1 MATGAEGIGDEN
13 EGIESMTTLSRREML
28 LTPVALAATSAM
40 SAAPGKK
47 MTLAMHQNTSNGA
60 GYRKSLE
67 GWARAGI
74 KDVEITNVLL
84 DEFLKTDDLAAAR
97 RVITD
102 LGLNLV
108 HAATGVTEIWES
120 NPNRAAALDNLKKRC
135 EMYANMGL
143 NRVYA
148 ATATGKKVTEDDY
161 KAGADNMHDA
171 GEVAKQFHMSL
182 RIEFLR
188 TSTFIS
194 TLPTILK
201 MTRAASH
208 PNIAAMLDCYH
219 FWSGLN
225 KFEDLDMIRPGEIG
239 HVHFQDVPDMPW
251 ELLDLSTRII
261 PGDGISPLT
270 QILGK
275 LSEKGYSGPLSVELF
290 LPKFQ
295 QGDPYEVAREIRQK
309 SEAVMR
315 QARVM

>member
-1 MATGAEGIGDEN
+1 
-13 EGIESMTTLSRREML
+13 ML
-28 LTPVALAATSAM
+28 LAPVALAATSAV
-40 SAAPGKK
+40 AAPAGEKK

-74 KDVEITNVLL
+74 EDVEITNILL
-84 DEFLKTDDLAAAR
+84 DEFLKTDTLAAAR

-108 HAATGVTEIWES
+108 HAATGVTELWEP
-120 NPNRAAALDNLKKRC
+120 NPNRAAALDSLKKRC

-148 ATATGKKVTEDDY
+148 ATATSKKVTEEDY
-161 KAGADNMHDA
+161 KAGSENMHDA
-171 GEVAKQFHMSL
+171 GEVARQFSMSL

-194 TLPTILK
+194 TLPTVLK
-201 MTRAASH
+201 MTRAAAH
-208 PNIAAMLDCYH
+208 PNIAPMLDCYH

-225 KFEDLDMIRPGEIG
+225 KFEDLDTIHPGEIG
-239 HVHFQDVPDMPW
+239 HVHFQDVPDIPR

-270 QILGK
+270 RILGK
-275 LSEKGYSGPLSVELF
+275 LAEKGYAGPLSVELF
-290 LPKFQ
+290 LPKYQ
-295 QGDPYEVAREIRQK
+295 QGDPYEVAREIREK

-315 QARVM
+315 QAGVS

>member
-1 MATGAEGIGDEN
+1 
-13 EGIESMTTLSRREML
+13 MTILSRREML
-28 LTPVALAATSAM
+28 LTPVALAAASAI
-40 SAAPGKK
+40 SAAAAEKKK

-74 KDVEITNVLL
+74 KDVEITNILL
-84 DEFLKTDDLAAAR
+84 DEFLKTDNLAAAR

-108 HAATGVTEIWES
+108 HAATGVTEIWEP

-143 NRVYA
+143 HRVYA
-148 ATATGKKVTEDDY
+148 ATATSKKVTEDDY
-161 KAGADNMHDA
+161 KAGGDNMHDA
-171 GEVAKQFHMSL
+171 GEVAKQFNTSL

-201 MTRAASH
+201 LTRAAAH
-208 PNIAAMLDCYH
+208 PNIAPMLDCYH

-225 KFEDLDMIRPGEIG
+225 KFDDLDMIRPGEIG
-239 HVHFQDVPDMPW
+239 HVHFQDVPDMPR

-270 QILGK
+270 RILGK
-275 LSEKGYSGPLSVELF
+275 LAEKGYAGPLSVELF